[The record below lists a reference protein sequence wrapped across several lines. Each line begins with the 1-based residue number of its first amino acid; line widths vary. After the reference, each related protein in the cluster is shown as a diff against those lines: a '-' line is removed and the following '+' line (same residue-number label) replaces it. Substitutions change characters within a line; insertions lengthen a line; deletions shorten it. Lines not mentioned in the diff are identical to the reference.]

1 MATEP
6 AQRPP
11 DAASSALPTVEEVIR
26 HRLSTALGGWR
37 GSLEV
42 ALPTIA
48 FVVVWSAAH
57 DLRQAV
63 VAAGALALMLAVL
76 RIAQRQGLQHV
87 FSAVFATAIAA
98 FFALRSGRAEDAFLP
113 GILASV
119 GFGLGSLLSVAVRW
133 PAIGFM
139 VGAGDPRA
147 AEDPF
152 GWRRDPA
159 MVRVCQR
166 LTLVLVGLYAVRVAV
181 MLPLYLAGNVPLLGV
196 AKVGLSWPAWAA
208 ALAVMGAILMRGET
222 PQTVETADSDVT
234 LQEHVARE
242 AHHGTAHEA
251 HHGLAQDGGSQDGL
265 AQGGLAQGGLAH
277 DRLAHYEPRE
287 PELAEREP
295 DAG

>member
-1 MATEP
+1 MGTERTP
-6 AQRPP
+6 G
-11 DAASSALPTVEEVIR
+11 ASTYLPTVEEVIR
-26 HRLSTALGGWR
+26 HRLTTALGGWR
-37 GSLEV
+37 GSLEM

-48 FVVVWSAAH
+48 FVAVWSATK
-57 DLRQAV
+57 DVRDAV
-63 VAAGALALMLAVL
+63 VAAGALALLLAGL
-76 RIAQRQGLQHV
+76 RIVQRQGLQHV

-113 GILASV
+113 GILASI
-119 GFGLGSLLSVAVRW
+119 GWGIGSLLSVAVRW

-208 ALAVMGAILMRGET
+208 ALAVMGWLLVRGQT
-222 PQTVETADSDVT
+222 PQTVATADSDVT
-234 LQEHVARE
+234 RQEHLARE
-242 AHHGTAHEA
+242 V
-251 HHGLAQDGGSQDGL
+251 
-265 AQGGLAQGGLAH
+265 AH
-277 DRLAHYEPRE
+277 D
-287 PELAEREP
+287 ERGYGESAQPGPGERGVRKTEP
-295 DAG
+295 DSG